1 MSGQDWSEECASP
14 LGTNCTVTDTSENS
28 HSSGPPLRYTPLSPL
43 SRHASLL
50 CLPLYTGP
58 GAIVLANPSMTS
70 GPTMVITEEPEPQR
84 ANSHSLEESRKH
96 ELEVTRSWQRVG
108 RQQQWL
114 QGKGR
119 SQPGQRTRD
128 DVEKLPAGGS
138 GSDCRGFPLPRG
150 GRRTDAPSHVG
161 PRDHPSDLLCPPPHD
176 IFKSQCG
183 LVPAGPHRALG
194 DGLGAVRIFQTLE
207 DKCTFSLHLLK
218 ASLLRVQD
226 IPLGPDFGSLS
237 TLQGT
242 LVMMHLLYHW
252 LVPPVG

>member
-1 MSGQDWSEECASP
+1 M
-14 LGTNCTVTDTSENS
+14 
-28 HSSGPPLRYTPLSPL
+28 
-43 SRHASLL
+43 
-50 CLPLYTGP
+50 
-58 GAIVLANPSMTS
+58 ANPSMTS

-96 ELEVTRSWQRVG
+96 ELKVTQSWQIVG

-119 SQPGQRTRD
+119 SQPGQSTRD
-128 DVEKLPAGGS
+128 DVEKLPAGSS

-194 DGLGAVRIFQTLE
+194 DGCRSSQNFPDPGRQMYLFSTPFE
-207 DKCTFSLHLLK
+207 SFSLKSPGHT
-218 ASLLRVQD
+218 S
-226 IPLGPDFGSLS
+226 GS
-237 TLQGT
+237 
-242 LVMMHLLYHW
+242 
-252 LVPPVG
+252 